1 MVKKSENIINGEVL
15 KKNNENLIWDFNNW
29 DVWGE
34 KQKFFQT
41 ITRSQKTKLNAHQK
55 IFL

>member
-1 MVKKSENIINGEVL
+1 MAKKSENVINGEVL